1 MPRDSAA
8 VAVINYNGRRYLPE
22 LLDSLAAQDRQP
34 SEWIFVDNDSSDGS
48 VEYLEQRHPRA
59 RLMPQ
64 RRNLGFAR
72 AANLA
77 VESANARFVALL
89 NADLKL
95 DPAWLGEMVRTAER
109 TGAAAVA
116 SKILLYDRPRTL
128 NGVGGCMNF
137 LGYTWDRGMWESDD
151 GQYDEAAEVLF
162 ASAGAA
168 VFDRGSFLSAG
179 SFDARFFMYHE
190 DVDLCWRLWLFGER
204 VVTCPGAV
212 AYHHFGGAT
221 KAARG
226 MEWRELLGERNN
238 IRTLIK
244 NYELPNL
251 RRSLAG
257 LLALRQPSRRK
268 LLQLRNFAW
277 NLFFLP
283 ETLALRRKIQRRRKR
298 ADREI
303 SRLIVESKDV
313 PIRL

>member
-1 MPRDSAA
+1 MPTDSATAA
-8 VAVINYNGRRYLPE
+8 VVNYNGRRYLPE
-22 LLDSLAAQDRQP
+22 LFDSLEAQSHRP
-34 SEWIFVDNDSSDGS
+34 SELIFVDNGSCDGS
-48 VEYLEQRHPRA
+48 VDYVA
-59 RLMPQ
+59 RRDPGCRLLQ
-64 RRNLGFAR
+64 QKRNIGFAR

-77 VESANARFVALL
+77 MESANARFVALL

-95 DPAWLGEMVRTAER
+95 HPAWLGEMVGTAER

-128 NGVGGCMNF
+128 NGIGGCMNF
-137 LGYTWDRGMWESDD
+137 LGYTWDRGMWEADD
-151 GQYDEAAEVLF
+151 GQYDEEAEVLF

-168 VFDRGSFLSAG
+168 LFDRDSFLSSG
-179 SFDARFFMYHE
+179 SFDGRFFMYHE

-204 VVTCPGAV
+204 VVTCPGAI

-238 IRTLIK
+238 IRALIK
-244 NYELPNL
+244 NYELTNL

-257 LLALRQPSRRK
+257 LVSLRQRPRRK

-277 NLFFLP
+277 NLLFLP
-283 ETLALRRKIQRRRKR
+283 ETLAKRREIQRRRKR
-298 ADREI
+298 PDQEI
-303 SRLIVESKDV
+303 GRLIVESKDV

>member
-8 VAVINYNGRRYLPE
+8 VAVINHNGRRYLPE

-48 VEYLEQRHPRA
+48 VEYLAQRHPRA
-59 RLMPQ
+59 RLLPQ
-64 RRNLGFAR
+64 RRNLGFAK

-95 DPAWLGEMVRTAER
+95 DPAWLDEMLRTAER

-116 SKILLYDRPRTL
+116 SKLLLYDRPRTL

-168 VFDRGSFLSAG
+168 LFDREAFLSAS